1 MRRREFI
8 TTIAVGAT
16 AWSLA
21 ARAQQPKR
29 VPQIGF
35 LTTGSLESAEMRTG
49 LNAFIQG
56 LREHGYIDGQNIFV
70 EVRAANSEVEQFP
83 ALANELIG
91 LNVDLIVATNSLAA
105 RAVQRATTTI
115 PVVVPVMG
123 DPVGDGLVSSLARPW
138 GEHHGVNLPW
148 PTACPQALGPAEG
161 GATHG
166 FAGGRALASRR
177 LRRTHDE

>member
-29 VPQIGF
+29 APQIGF
-35 LTTGSLESAEMRTG
+35 LTTGSLESPETRTG
-49 LNAFIQG
+49 LNAFHQG

-70 EVRAANSEVEQFP
+70 EVRAANSKVEQFP

-105 RAVQRATTTI
+105 VLCNEQPPPSPLSYRLWAILLETGSF
-115 PVVVPVMG
+115 P
-123 DPVGDGLVSSLARPW
+123 
-138 GEHHGVNLPW
+138 
-148 PTACPQALGPAEG
+148 
-161 GATHG
+161 
-166 FAGGRALASRR
+166 ASRDQGGTSR
-177 LRRTHDE
+177 G